1 MFYNIHRHTHTH
13 TDTHARTHTLL
24 LLPSDRAHES
34 LCFEC
39 GSSPSPRPT
48 LTWLTPPPTSRSRP
62 GSAPE
67 ALGLTLHA
75 LRANGLP
82 DSAGKLAL
90 LGGDGFLCPR
100 RGCTAT
106 GLRGRREE
114 AAQEPQ
120 RPTGAA
126 WATTAETQSAQAPRR
141 PACKLTA
148 QRGSLGP
155 CKHLH
160 PQSTPGRVNIF
171 KIAEELANLKDSF
184 HNSQEK
190 FSQAKKLQRL
200 IHLTKKKISSFFN
213 LDGKYYKF
221 K

>member
-1 MFYNIHRHTHTH
+1 MQLLPIAPPDPHVAHSSSNFTVQAGLGPRSL
-13 TDTHARTHTLL
+13 RTHSTC
-24 LLPSDRAHES
+24 PS
-34 LCFEC
+34 
-39 GSSPSPRPT
+39 
-48 LTWLTPPPTSRSRP
+48 
-62 GSAPE
+62 
-67 ALGLTLHA
+67 
-75 LRANGLP
+75 NGLP

-160 PQSTPGRVNIF
+160 PRSTPGGVNIF

-200 IHLTKKKISSFFN
+200 IHLTKKKN
-213 LDGKYYKF
+213 K
-221 K
+221 